1 MAVESAMATAA
12 EQLELVDIRF
22 EKATM
27 ACGAYV
33 EGVDLSQEQT
43 DAAIGT
49 IAQGLHEH
57 GVIVFRDQHALTPES
72 QKAFA
77 ARFGELHVH
86 PFVPSLPGH
95 PEIMLLRN
103 EGARNK
109 SFKGI
114 RWHADSTW
122 EAKPPRASL
131 LRAVHL
137 PSVGGDT
144 TWASMYAAYDALS
157 EPMKRFLDPLRAVH
171 DAAVQGRLTHF
182 TTDNAQKEL
191 KAASHPV
198 VITDPIRGGKALFV
212 NPGYTTYIEGV
223 TREESDML
231 LAYLYA
237 HQTKPEFCFRLHWE
251 PGMVAFWCNT
261 VTQHMPIR
269 DYDELREMHRLA
281 ILSDTAPV

>member
-1 MAVESAMATAA
+1 MATVA
-12 EQLELVDIRF
+12 ERPATTTIRF

-27 ACGAYV
+27 HCGAWV
-33 EGVDLSQEQT
+33 EGVDLSQELS
-43 DAAIGT
+43 DGE
-49 IAQGLHEH
+49 IAEIARGLHEH
-57 GVIVFRDQHALTPES
+57 GVIVFRDQHALTPER

-77 ARFGELHVH
+77 ARFGVLHVH
-86 PFVPSLPGH
+86 PFVPSVPGH

-103 EGARNK
+103 EGTRTK
-109 SFKGI
+109 EGPKGI

-131 LRAVHL
+131 LRAVQL

-157 EPMKRFLDPLRAVH
+157 EPMKRFLDPLHAVH

-182 TTDNAQKEL
+182 NADNADKEL
-191 KAASHPV
+191 KASSQPV
-198 VITDPIRGGKALFV
+198 VITDPLTGRKALFV
-212 NPGYTTYIEGV
+212 NPGYTTHIEGLAP
-223 TREESDML
+223 EESAL
-231 LAYLYA
+231 LLPWLYA
-237 HQTKPEFCFRLHWE
+237 HQTKPEYSFRLHWE
-251 PGMVAFWCNT
+251 TGMVAFWCNT

-269 DYDELREMHRLA
+269 DYDELREMHRVA